1 MIRLNNKGE
10 SFVFPCI
17 VVLVI
22 AMILAMVIF
31 YANVMTVIQVTK
43 DNTER
48 VLDSFVIKNSKEI
61 YASIK
66 QGNDFVES
74 FDESLYI
81 SDISNELSL
90 GTLNNMF
97 YSKDENGEVT
107 YMMTIPEVSFSVEN
121 ELKLKVKYNI
131 IIPIYFAGRS
141 LSNMTIPITVNSHYT
156 LKG

>member
-1 MIRLNNKGE
+1 MIRLNDKGE

-17 VVLVI
+17 VVLAI
-22 AMILAMVIF
+22 AMILSMVIF

-48 VLDSFVIKNSKEI
+48 VLDSFVIRKEI

-66 QGNDFVES
+66 QGNDFTES

-97 YSKDENGEVT
+97 YSKGENGEAT
-107 YMMTIPEVSFSVEN
+107 YMMTILE
-121 ELKLKVKYNI
+121 I
-131 IIPIYFAGRS
+131 
-141 LSNMTIPITVNSHYT
+141 
-156 LKG
+156 

>member
-1 MIRLNNKGE
+1 MIRLNDKGE

-17 VVLVI
+17 VVLAI
-22 AMILAMVIF
+22 AMILSMVIF

-48 VLDSFVIKNSKEI
+48 VLDSFVIRNSKEI

-66 QGNDFVES
+66 QGNDFTES

-97 YSKDENGEVT
+97 YSKGENGEAT
-107 YMMTIPEVSFSVEN
+107 YMMTIPEISFSVEN
-121 ELKLKVKYNI
+121 ELKLKAEYNI

-141 LSNMTIPITVNSHYT
+141 FSNMTIPITVNSHYT